1 MALPAQEAAA
11 CRTIAARGVLL
22 VSTAHGSSLG
32 DLLRNPDLQGL
43 VGGVKAVTLGDRLA
57 QHDNRGQK
65 VCGRLLPGNLFRS
78 TCGIRGSW
86 LHVSECRSMQ
96 RRRDVCPLLRLCA
109 CVRVRLVAG
118 RLLLQTRLERGGAVT
133 FGSLVEILDT
143 NK

>member
-1 MALPAQEAAA
+1 MSLRATAGRLVNQHTTSNLSRCAFVSVALPVQEAAA

-65 VCGRLLPGNLFRS
+65 VCGRLSCGQVVRRNRVGRACKRALRS
-78 TCGIRGSW
+78 ALW
-86 LHVSECRSMQ
+86 
-96 RRRDVCPLLRLCA
+96 
-109 CVRVRLVAG
+109 
-118 RLLLQTRLERGGAVT
+118 
-133 FGSLVEILDT
+133 
-143 NK
+143 